1 MILLVQKL
9 MKQLRSETV
18 RGSWC
23 LSILWFLIFQ
33 LLPVF
38 SFPLYCSLLSL
49 PLWASIPHSSS
60 LSNYQQC
67 WLYFSSFSFYLL
79 HCLSQGFSG
88 TWDFLFLNASS
99 FSVYLPVTVFACLS
113 FLGEFLSLVSVLTN
127 HCPWRLFFPPFFTF
141 FKKSS
146 LRQSM
151 NSLSERSFEILFKN
165 EDMENKAF

>member
-79 HCLSQGFSG
+79 HCLSQGFSC

-99 FSVYLPVTVFACLS
+99 FSVYLLVTVFACLS
-113 FLGEFLSLVSVLTN
+113 LLPWVNFYLFSLSSPIIAHGGFFFFSLSSS
-127 HCPWRLFFPPFFTF
+127 LFFF
-141 FKKSS
+141 
-146 LRQSM
+146 LIQS
-151 NSLSERSFEILFKN
+151 
-165 EDMENKAF
+165 KAKYE